1 MTGTRILLDAAESH
15 HTLTREKKT
24 TYKRKINML
33 LMKSSQG
40 FNMGRVQVDML
51 KKKVCISVYIFR
63 RKLPSV

>member
-1 MTGTRILLDAAESH
+1 MTGTSILLDAAESH

-51 KKKVCISVYIFR
+51 KKNMYICVYI
-63 RKLPSV
+63 